1 MLPEN
6 YFIFNVSGKLAG
18 YKINK
23 QKPAA
28 FIYTNK
34 RFEREIKEAIIFTI
48 TSKIIKCLGV
58 NLPKEVSTLYSEN
71 YKTLMKEIKTTKT
84 DGKTYHVLGLEET
97 ILLK

>member
-6 YFIFNVSGKLAG
+6 YFIINVSGKLAG

-34 RFEREIKEAIIFTI
+34 RFKEKLRKQ
-48 TSKIIKCLGV
+48 SY
-58 NLPKEVSTLYSEN
+58 LPSHQK
-71 YKTLMKEIKTTKT
+71 
-84 DGKTYHVLGLEET
+84 
-97 ILLK
+97 